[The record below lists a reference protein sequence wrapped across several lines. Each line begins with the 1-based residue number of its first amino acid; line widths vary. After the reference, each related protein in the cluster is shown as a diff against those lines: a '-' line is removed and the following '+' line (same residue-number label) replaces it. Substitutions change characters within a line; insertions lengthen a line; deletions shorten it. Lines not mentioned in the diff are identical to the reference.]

1 MGAVTQLMPIDRQAT
16 SSTVPVTFNWS
27 ATDASGIAAY
37 VVYVKTDG
45 GDWVLRTDVPSTAT
59 TYTLL
64 LSYGHT
70 YQVAV
75 KAKDPAGNLSSYSYD
90 TVAPS
95 VFDDTDFSS
104 VSSPWTRYSLDRLGR
119 RVVHRGFQR
128 RRVRPE
134 VVHRSRHRSGRAEVR
149 EPQAASPSRATAAPP
164 RRATSTARRRSA
176 ATSSPPATSRR
187 AARHTIKVTA
197 EGTSGRPW
205 LAMDA
210 FAILS

>member
-1 MGAVTQLMPIDRQAT
+1 VRF
-16 SSTVPVTFNWS
+16 SWS

-45 GDWVLRTDVPSTAT
+45 GDWVLRTDVASTAT
-59 TYTLL
+59 STTLL

-75 KAKDPAGNLSSYSYD
+75 KAKDGAGNFSSYSTD
-90 TVAPS
+90 TVSPS
-95 VFDDTDFSS
+95 LADDTSFSLAS
-104 VSSPWTRYSLDRLGR
+104 GWTRYAMTDSVG
-119 RVVHRGFQR
+119 G
-128 RRVRPE
+128 
-134 VVHRSRHRSGRAEVR
+134 SYI
-149 EPQAASPSRATAAPP
+149 
-164 RRATSTARRRSA
+164 ATSGAGASVEKPFTGRDIAFIAPKFSNGGRFTVSCDGG
-176 ATSSPPATSRR
+176 TPATGDLYGASSTGRNVV
-187 AARHTIKVTA
+187 AYCHFPQSGNHTIKVTA